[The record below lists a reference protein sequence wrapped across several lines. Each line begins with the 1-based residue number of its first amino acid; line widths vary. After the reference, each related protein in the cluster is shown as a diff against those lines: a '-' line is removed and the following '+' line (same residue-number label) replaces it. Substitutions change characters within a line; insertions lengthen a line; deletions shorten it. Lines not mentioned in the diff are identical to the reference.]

1 MQYSRK
7 VTVLICGGGGVVKQ
21 ENIFYWLMFYLQQFF
36 NTEYIKSFSS
46 SNYLY
51 FISDNETSSIATL
64 QRTMDNGETLFM
76 FLFSLKGSSDAHFPL
91 VHMIL

>member
-36 NTEYIKSFSS
+36 NTEYIKSQFFQ
-46 SNYLY
+46 LFVFY
-51 FISDNETSSIATL
+51 F
-64 QRTMDNGETLFM
+64 R
-76 FLFSLKGSSDAHFPL
+76 
-91 VHMIL
+91 